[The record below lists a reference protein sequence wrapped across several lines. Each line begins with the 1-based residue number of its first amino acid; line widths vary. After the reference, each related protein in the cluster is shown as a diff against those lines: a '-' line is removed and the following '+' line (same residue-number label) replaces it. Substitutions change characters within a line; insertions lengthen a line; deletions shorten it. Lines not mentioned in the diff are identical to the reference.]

1 MKKKFLYILTENLNF
16 FYKLNKILT
25 EKKISF
31 KVLTLGSKIPSIAS
45 LILTTSEDVPKFE
58 TKNNN
63 VKFLIY
69 SPEIFFEDYIL
80 RVIAAYRIE
89 YKEHYSKL
97 TFSIDPGKRI
107 GLMVF
112 LDNYY
117 LDSYCCYKM
126 EELIEKIIK
135 IIKIF
140 QKNNPYLIDVDF
152 KFGRGVLSITYELVK
167 RIYKI
172 FKNRQNM
179 RVYLIDESRTS
190 KIKNLNK
197 FKGKKLSKDEIS
209 ALILAMREGMEV
221 THENYIK
228 IFNQIK
234 SKKLKLNP
242 INKRDSESNNG
253 ASLKIEDIIEKVLSG
268 EYSLIESSQLIKNDD
283 I

>member
-1 MKKKFLYILTENLNF
+1 MYILTENLNF
-16 FYKLNKILT
+16 FYKLNKIFT

-45 LILTTSEDVPKFE
+45 LILTTSEEIRKFE

-69 SPEIFFEDYIL
+69 SPETIFDEYIL
-80 RVIAAYRIE
+80 RVLAAYRIE
-89 YKEHYSKL
+89 YKEYYSKL
-97 TFSIDPGKRI
+97 TFSIDPGKKI

-117 LDSYCCYKM
+117 FDSYCCYRT
-126 EELIEKIIK
+126 EELIEKIVK
-135 IIKIF
+135 IMRVF
-140 QKNNPYLIDVDF
+140 QINNPDLIHVDF

-167 RIYKI
+167 NIYKI
-172 FKNRQNM
+172 FKSRQNL

-197 FKGKKLSKDEIS
+197 FKGKKVSKDEIS
-209 ALILAMREGMEV
+209 ALILAMREGIEV

-242 INKRDSESNNG
+242 ISKRDIESNNG
-253 ASLKIEDIIEKVLSG
+253 ALFKIEDIIEKVLSG
-268 EYSLIESSQLIKNDD
+268 ECSLIESSQLIKNN
-283 I
+283 II

>member
-16 FYKLNKILT
+16 FYKLNKIFT

-45 LILTTSEDVPKFE
+45 LILTTSEEIRKFE

-69 SPEIFFEDYIL
+69 SPETIFDEYIL
-80 RVIAAYRIE
+80 RVLAAYRIE
-89 YKEHYSKL
+89 YKEYYSKL
-97 TFSIDPGKRI
+97 TFSIDPGKKI

-117 LDSYCCYKM
+117 FDSYCCYRT
-126 EELIEKIIK
+126 EELIEKIVK
-135 IIKIF
+135 IMRVF
-140 QKNNPYLIDVDF
+140 QINNPDLIHVDF

-167 RIYKI
+167 NIYKI
-172 FKNRQNM
+172 FKSRQNL

-197 FKGKKLSKDEIS
+197 FKGKKVSKDEIS
-209 ALILAMREGMEV
+209 ALILAMREGIEV

-242 INKRDSESNNG
+242 ISKRDIESNNG
-253 ASLKIEDIIEKVLSG
+253 ALFKIEDIIEKVLSG
-268 EYSLIESSQLIKNDD
+268 ECSLIESSQLIKNN
-283 I
+283 II